1 MKTICVPFR
10 LKEKLRGSSMVLEF
24 RQDLLFVGTG
34 RPMETATVLDSLNL
48 CFKQRQ

>member
-1 MKTICVPFR
+1 M
-10 LKEKLRGSSMVLEF
+10 KEKLRGSSMVLEF

-48 CFKQRQ
+48 YFKQRQ